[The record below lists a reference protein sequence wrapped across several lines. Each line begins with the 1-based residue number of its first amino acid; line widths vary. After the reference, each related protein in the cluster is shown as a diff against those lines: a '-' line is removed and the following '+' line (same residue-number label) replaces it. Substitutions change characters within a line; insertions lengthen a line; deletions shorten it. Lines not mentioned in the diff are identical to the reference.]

1 MKKIFLLTIIFC
13 VARMSYAQCPIN
25 TTDDVSVVYLDFE
38 FASSGINFL
47 VHPCKQY
54 SLLNQLN
61 FVPKFRSQYNNGS
74 WDDKTFWC
82 DAGDGSPKFQL
93 FKDQAA
99 AHDFPLNTSGA
110 PQTYALKFELRN
122 SNGTVLFQDGPYNF
136 VVKATTSANNAGFV
150 TGIAREQL
158 LSKIQEYFGGLFDP
172 TQPCNAKNQVFLL
185 GAGSSIYSQFFVKDW
200 NIGAA
205 NELYLDRPL
214 PAHGA
219 QPTAV

>member
-13 VARMSYAQCPIN
+13 VARMSYAQCPIH

-93 FKDQAA
+93 FKNQAA

-136 VVKATTSANNAGFV
+136 VVKATTSANNAGY
-150 TGIAREQL
+150 TSPDDI
-158 LSKIQEYFGGLFDP
+158 
-172 TQPCNAKNQVFLL
+172 
-185 GAGSSIYSQFFVKDW
+185 
-200 NIGAA
+200 
-205 NELYLDRPL
+205 
-214 PAHGA
+214 
-219 QPTAV
+219 